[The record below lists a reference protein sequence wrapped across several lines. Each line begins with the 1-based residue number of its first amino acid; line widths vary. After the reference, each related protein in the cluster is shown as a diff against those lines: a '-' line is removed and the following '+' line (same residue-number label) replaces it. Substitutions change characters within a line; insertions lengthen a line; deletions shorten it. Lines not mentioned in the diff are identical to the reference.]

1 VHTFLLSEAA
11 VFSAQPARKVN
22 TDRLRSIVVVPSR
35 TINKWHEPAAETQA
49 YEERLLCLLL
59 GLGDPDLHV
68 TYVSSSPIA
77 PVIVDYYLSMLSPA
91 RQRTARSRLTL
102 LSANDATS
110 RPLSEKLLERPLL
123 LRRIRGAIPDPG
135 SCHLVPYTTTSLERD
150 VAAELGIPMHGADPR
165 HAHLG
170 TKSGCRELFAA
181 TGVAHPLGVEHIHSV
196 PAAIEAIA
204 SLRARKPHIEQL
216 VMKLNEGV
224 SGEGNAIVD
233 LRGLPAPGTH
243 TERAAIGERIAGMA
257 LEAQA
262 VGLDRYLGCLTAHGG
277 IVEERIV
284 GAEVRSPSAQ
294 LEISAAGEVEIVSTH
309 DQLLGGA
316 SGQSYL
322 GCRFPA
328 EPAYARQ
335 IAELAQRVGRRL
347 AAAGVVGRSAID
359 FVAVRRGDG
368 GWDAYAIELNL
379 RKGGTTH
386 PFAALALLTGGTYDM
401 ARGTFATPAG
411 AAKAYVATDHVE
423 APALR
428 SLGARGA
435 LAALGRAGLGFD
447 RERQTGVVMHMLS
460 SLDELGRT
468 GLTAVGDA
476 PGQAQALYDRAHEA
490 LFEAAEVASQRTLA
504 RPLRPAAPAAA
515 ELALAA

>member
-1 VHTFLLSEAA
+1 M
-11 VFSAQPARKVN
+11 FSAQPARRID
-22 TDRLRSIVVVPSR
+22 TSQLRSIVVVPSR

-59 GLGDPDLHV
+59 GLSDPDLHV
-68 TYVSSSPIA
+68 TYVTSSPIA
-77 PVIVDYYLSMLSPA
+77 PAIVDHYLSLLAPA
-91 RQRTARSRLTL
+91 RRRAARARLTL

-123 LRRIRGAIPDPG
+123 LHQIRRAIPDPQ
-135 SCHLVPYTTTSLERD
+135 SCHLVPYTTTPLERD
-150 VAAELGIPMHGADPR
+150 VALELGIPMHGADPR

-181 TGVAHPLGVEHIHSV
+181 AGVAHPLGVEHIYSV
-196 PAAIEAIA
+196 PAAIDAIA
-204 SLRARKPHIEQL
+204 GLRARKPEIQQL

-233 LRGLPAPGTH
+233 LRGLPAPGARA
-243 TERAAIGERIAGMA
+243 ERAAISERITGMA

-262 VGLDRYLGCLTAHGG
+262 VGLERYLGCLAAHGG

-347 AAAGVVGRSAID
+347 AAAGVIGRSAID
-359 FVAVRRGDG
+359 FVAVRRDG
-368 GWDAYAIELNL
+368 GAWDAYAIELNL

-401 ARGTFATPAG
+401 ASGTFATPAG

-428 SLGARGA
+428 SLGCRGA
-435 LAALGRAGLGFD
+435 LSAIARAGLRFD
-447 RERQTGVVMHMLS
+447 HQRETGVVMHMLS
-460 SLDELGRT
+460 SLDELGRA
-468 GLTAVGDA
+468 GLTAVGDE
-476 PGQAQALYDRAHEA
+476 PSQAQALYDRAHEV
-490 LFEAAEVASQRTLA
+490 LFEEAETAAGRTLP
-504 RPLRPAAPAAA
+504 RRLRPVVPAA

>member
-1 VHTFLLSEAA
+1 VHTFFLSEAA
-11 VFSAQPARKVN
+11 VFSAQPARKIN
-22 TDRLRSIVVVPSR
+22 TSPLRSIVVVPSR

-59 GLGDPDLHV
+59 GLRDPELHV
-68 TYVSSSPIA
+68 TYVTSSPIA
-77 PVIVDYYLSMLSPA
+77 PAIVEHYLSLLAPA
-91 RQRTARSRLTL
+91 QRRGARARLTL
-102 LSANDATS
+102 LSAHDATS

-123 LRRIRGAIPDPG
+123 LRQIRRAIPDPR

-150 VAAELGIPMHGADPR
+150 VALQLGIPMHGPDPR
-165 HAHLG
+165 HAPLG

-181 TGVAHPLGVEHIHSV
+181 AGVAHPLGVEHLRSV
-196 PAAIEAIA
+196 PEAIEAIVG
-204 SLRARKPHIEQL
+204 LRARKPQIEQL

-233 LRGLPAPGTH
+233 LRGLPAPGAGA
-243 TERAAIGERIAGMA
+243 ERAAIAERIAGMA

-262 VGLDRYLGCLTAHGG
+262 VGLDRYLACLAAHGG

-335 IAELAQRVGRRL
+335 IAELALRVGRRL

-359 FVAVRRGDG
+359 FVAVRRAG
-368 GWDAYAIELNL
+368 GAWDAYAIELNL

-386 PFAALALLTGGTYDM
+386 PFAALALLTGGTYEM
-401 ARGTFATPAG
+401 ASGTFATPAG

-428 SLGARGA
+428 SLGCRGA
-435 LAALGRAGLGFD
+435 LSAIARAGLGFD
-447 RERQTGVVMHMLS
+447 HERQTGVVMHMLS
-460 SLDELGRT
+460 SLDELGRA
-468 GLTAVGDA
+468 GLTAIGDDHA
-476 PGQAQALYDRAHEA
+476 QAQALYDRAHEA
-490 LFEAAEVASQRTLA
+490 LFEAAELA
-504 RPLRPAAPAAA
+504 LRRALARPAAPAA